1 MEWWSLAAN
10 IWERHR
16 LSKRVNGAESA
27 KGEGGEEE
35 EWRYGQVRSMTTTCG
50 RESLASL
57 GFREKQRWR
66 RRMRRAW
73 MCVG

>member
-1 MEWWSLAAN
+1 MLRNDGVVVLGGEYM
-10 IWERHR
+10 
-16 LSKRVNGAESA
+16 GM

-50 RESLASL
+50 RESLANL